1 MLTIGRPRRA
11 ERPSIP
17 RRAARGFTLLE
28 LLAVIVLIGIA
39 ISVAAVAT
47 SRGLAGARVAAAG
60 RDLAAALRWTRTQAI
75 VQQREQVF
83 ELDLAALRYQVPG
96 RDAVALPPG
105 MRVELTTAARER
117 IDARRAGIRFYPD
130 GSSTGGHITLTSGA
144 RAWRVDVG
152 WLTGTVSLED
162 GVPRPAS
169 S

>member
-1 MLTIGRPRRA
+1 MLTIGRPRCA
-11 ERPSIP
+11 ERRSTP

-47 SRGLAGARVAAAG
+47 TRSLASARVAAAG

-75 VQQREQVF
+75 VQQHEQVF

-105 MRVELTTAARER
+105 MR
-117 IDARRAGIRFYPD
+117 
-130 GSSTGGHITLTSGA
+130 
-144 RAWRVDVG
+144 
-152 WLTGTVSLED
+152 
-162 GVPRPAS
+162 
-169 S
+169 